1 MMYKKQNLPELT
13 LRGLVLGSILTIIF
27 TASNVY
33 LGLKVGLTF
42 SSSIPAVVISMAVLS
57 LFKTSNILENNMI
70 QTQASAA
77 GTLSSVIFVI
87 PGLFMCGYWSE
98 FPLWQ
103 TFMICLCGGGL
114 GVLFTIPL
122 RRTMVVESKLAYPEG
137 RAAAEILKVA
147 NKDQSSK
154 KGKQGIKEIALGSF
168 IAAIFSLLSNGFKLA
183 ASESNFAFIWNKMAF
198 GFSMGYSLALLG
210 AGYLVGLAGAIAL
223 FVGMFLAWGIFTPY
237 LSNFEFDSAK
247 NAVDLASSVW
257 SSKVRLIGTGAIAIA
272 ALWTLIELLKP
283 VIEGIKEIVKNVKI
297 TKAALWT
304 LIELLKP
311 VIEGIKEIVKNVK
324 ITNQEKNERTNID
337 LSLKSIFIL
346 FVLMVV
352 GLFITFYSF
361 VEDANLSIYYQ
372 MLFSFVGT
380 LVSVLIGFF
389 VAAACGYMAGL
400 VGSSSSPISG
410 IGLIGVIISSIVF
423 LVLGVELFQDPMLSK
438 FAVALAIFTTSVILA
453 TAAISNDNLQDLK
466 TGHLVGAT
474 PWKQQVALL
483 VGCVFGALAIVPVL
497 NLLYQAYGFVG
508 AMPREGM
515 DASSALAAPQA
526 NLMSTIAQ
534 GIFHHNIE
542 WGYMA
547 FGVFVGILMII
558 IDKIL
563 RRTQKMSLPPL
574 AVGIG
579 IYLPPAVNIPLVIG
593 GILKYIVMQHLTKK
607 YAKNSHKEEKL
618 ASCEQRGTLFAS
630 GLIVGE
636 SIFGVIIAGI
646 TVFSVSMG
654 GSENPL
660 ALNLANFHDS
670 ELFAL
675 IFFVGVVLY
684 FIKRIVKKDA

>member
-1 MMYKKQNLPELT
+1 MYKKQNLPELT
-13 LRGLVLGSILTIIF
+13 LRGLILGSILTIIF

-57 LFKTSNILENNMI
+57 LFKTSNILENNMV

-122 RRTMVVESKLAYPEG
+122 RRAMVVESKLAYPEG

-147 NKDQSSK
+147 NKDQSNK
-154 KGKQGIKEIALGSF
+154 KGKQGIKEIALGSC

-257 SSKVRLIGTGAIAIA
+257 SSKVRLIGTGAIAI
-272 ALWTLIELLKP
+272 
-283 VIEGIKEIVKNVKI
+283 
-297 TKAALWT
+297 AALWT

-593 GILKYIVMQHLTKK
+593 GILKYIVMQYLTKK

>member
-1 MMYKKQNLPELT
+1 MYKKQNLPELT
-13 LRGLVLGSILTIIF
+13 LRGLILGSILTIIF

-57 LFKTSNILENNMI
+57 LFKTSNILENNMV

-257 SSKVRLIGTGAIAIA
+257 SSKVRLIGTGAIAI
-272 ALWTLIELLKP
+272 
-283 VIEGIKEIVKNVKI
+283 
-297 TKAALWT
+297 AALWT

-563 RRTQKMSLPPL
+563 KGTQKMSLPSL

>member
-1 MMYKKQNLPELT
+1 MQKTYSLPELT
-13 LRGLVLGSILTIIF
+13 LRGLLLGSILTIIF

-57 LFKTSNILENNMI
+57 LFKTSNILENNMV

-122 RRTMVVESKLAYPEG
+122 RRAMVVESKLAYPEG

-297 TKAALWT
+297 T
-304 LIELLKP
+304 
-311 VIEGIKEIVKNVK
+311 
-324 ITNQEKNERTNID
+324 NQEKNERTNID

-380 LVSVLIGFF
+380 LVSVSIGFF

-410 IGLIGVIISSIVF
+410 IGLIGIIVSSLVI
-423 LVLGVELFQDPMLSK
+423 LLLGANLFDDPMLSK
-438 FAVALAIFTTSVILA
+438 FAIALAIFTTSVIVA

-466 TGHLVGAT
+466 TGYLVGAT

-483 VGCVFGALAIVPVL
+483 IGCVFGALAIVPVL

-515 DASSALAAPQA
+515 DLSSALAAPQA

-542 WGYMA
+542 WGYIA
-547 FGVFVGILMII
+547 FGVVVGIFIII

-563 RRTQKMSLPPL
+563 RKNGNLSLPPL

-579 IYLPPAVNIPLVIG
+579 IYLPPSVNIPLVIG
-593 GILKYIVMQHLTKK
+593 GILKYFVMRYLANK
-607 YAKNSHKEEKL
+607 YQNNSHKNEKI
-618 ASCEQRGTLFAS
+618 ATHEQKGTLFAS

-636 SIFGVIIAGI
+636 SIFGVIIAAI

-654 GSENPL
+654 GSESPL
-660 ALNLANFHDS
+660 KLSFLNIHNN
-670 ELFAL
+670 ELLGL
-675 IFFVGVVLY
+675 IFFIGVILY
-684 FIKRIVKKDA
+684 FIKRIVKIH

>member
-13 LRGLVLGSILTIIF
+13 LRGLILGSILTIIF

-57 LFKTSNILENNMI
+57 LFKTSNILENNMV

-257 SSKVRLIGTGAIAIA
+257 SSKVRLIGTGAIAI
-272 ALWTLIELLKP
+272 
-283 VIEGIKEIVKNVKI
+283 
-297 TKAALWT
+297 AALWT

-563 RRTQKMSLPPL
+563 KGTQKMSLPPL

-579 IYLPPAVNIPLVIG
+579 IYLPPAVNIPLVID

>member
-1 MMYKKQNLPELT
+1 MYKKQNLPELT

-57 LFKTSNILENNMI
+57 LFKTSNILENNMV

-297 TKAALWT
+297 T
-304 LIELLKP
+304 
-311 VIEGIKEIVKNVK
+311 
-324 ITNQEKNERTNID
+324 NQEKNERTNID

-483 VGCVFGALAIVPVL
+483 VGCVFGALAIVSVL

-563 RRTQKMSLPPL
+563 KGTQKMSLPPL

>member
-1 MMYKKQNLPELT
+1 MYKKQNLPELT

-57 LFKTSNILENNMI
+57 LFKTSNILENNMV

-297 TKAALWT
+297 T
-304 LIELLKP
+304 
-311 VIEGIKEIVKNVK
+311 
-324 ITNQEKNERTNID
+324 NQEKNERTNID

-497 NLLYQAYGFVG
+497 NLFYQAYGFVG

-563 RRTQKMSLPPL
+563 KGTQKMSLPPL

>member
-13 LRGLVLGSILTIIF
+13 LRGLILGSILTIIF

-57 LFKTSNILENNMI
+57 LFKTSNILENNMV

-297 TKAALWT
+297 T
-304 LIELLKP
+304 
-311 VIEGIKEIVKNVK
+311 
-324 ITNQEKNERTNID
+324 NQEKNERTNID

-453 TAAISNDNLQDLK
+453 TAAISNNNLQDLK

>member
-1 MMYKKQNLPELT
+1 MYKKQNLPELT
-13 LRGLVLGSILTIIF
+13 LRGLILGSILTIIF

-57 LFKTSNILENNMI
+57 LFKTSNILENNMV

-168 IAAIFSLLSNGFKLA
+168 IAAIFSLLSNSFKLA

-257 SSKVRLIGTGAIAIA
+257 SSKVRLIGTGAIAI
-272 ALWTLIELLKP
+272 
-283 VIEGIKEIVKNVKI
+283 
-297 TKAALWT
+297 AALWT

-563 RRTQKMSLPPL
+563 KGTQKMSLPPL

>member
-1 MMYKKQNLPELT
+1 MYKKQNLPELT

-57 LFKTSNILENNMI
+57 LFKTSNILENNMV

-257 SSKVRLIGTGAIAIA
+257 SSKVRLIGTGAIAI
-272 ALWTLIELLKP
+272 
-283 VIEGIKEIVKNVKI
+283 
-297 TKAALWT
+297 AALWT

-563 RRTQKMSLPPL
+563 KGTQKMSLPPL

-636 SIFGVIIAGI
+636 SIFGVIVAGI

>member
-1 MMYKKQNLPELT
+1 MYKKQNLPELT
-13 LRGLVLGSILTIIF
+13 LRGLILGSILTIIF

-57 LFKTSNILENNMI
+57 LFKTSNILENNMV

-122 RRTMVVESKLAYPEG
+122 RRAMVVESKLAYPEG

-147 NKDQSSK
+147 NKDQSNK

-257 SSKVRLIGTGAIAIA
+257 SSKVRLIGTGAIAI
-272 ALWTLIELLKP
+272 
-283 VIEGIKEIVKNVKI
+283 
-297 TKAALWT
+297 AALWT

-563 RRTQKMSLPPL
+563 KGTQKMSLPPL

-618 ASCEQRGTLFAS
+618 ASCEQRGTPFAS

>member
-57 LFKTSNILENNMI
+57 LFKTSNILENNMV

-122 RRTMVVESKLAYPEG
+122 RRT
-137 RAAAEILKVA
+137 I
-147 NKDQSSK
+147 KDQSSK

-257 SSKVRLIGTGAIAIA
+257 SSKVRLIGTGAIAI
-272 ALWTLIELLKP
+272 
-283 VIEGIKEIVKNVKI
+283 
-297 TKAALWT
+297 AALWT

-563 RRTQKMSLPPL
+563 KGTQKMSLPPL

>member
-1 MMYKKQNLPELT
+1 MYKKQNLPELT

-57 LFKTSNILENNMI
+57 LFKTSNILENNMV

-257 SSKVRLIGTGAIAIA
+257 SSKVRLIGTGAIAI
-272 ALWTLIELLKP
+272 
-283 VIEGIKEIVKNVKI
+283 
-297 TKAALWT
+297 AALWT

-563 RRTQKMSLPPL
+563 KGTQKMSLPPL

>member
-1 MMYKKQNLPELT
+1 MYKKQNLPELT
-13 LRGLVLGSILTIIF
+13 LRGLILGSILTIIF

-57 LFKTSNILENNMI
+57 LFKTSNILENNMV

-103 TFMICLCGGGL
+103 TFMICLCGGL

-122 RRTMVVESKLAYPEG
+122 RRAMVVESKLAYPEG

-147 NKDQSSK
+147 NKDQSNK

-257 SSKVRLIGTGAIAIA
+257 SSKVRLIGTGAIAI
-272 ALWTLIELLKP
+272 
-283 VIEGIKEIVKNVKI
+283 
-297 TKAALWT
+297 AALWT

-515 DASSALAAPQA
+515 DTSSALAAPQA

-593 GILKYIVMQHLTKK
+593 GILKFIVMQYLTKK

>member
-1 MMYKKQNLPELT
+1 MCKKQNLPELT
-13 LRGLVLGSILTIIF
+13 LRGLILGSILTIIF

-57 LFKTSNILENNMI
+57 LFKTSNILENNMV

-237 LSNFEFDSAK
+237 LSNCEFDSTK

-257 SSKVRLIGTGAIAIA
+257 SSKVRLIGTGAIAI
-272 ALWTLIELLKP
+272 
-283 VIEGIKEIVKNVKI
+283 
-297 TKAALWT
+297 AALWT

-563 RRTQKMSLPPL
+563 KGTQKMSLPPL

>member
-1 MMYKKQNLPELT
+1 MYKKQNLPELT
-13 LRGLVLGSILTIIF
+13 LRGLILGSILTIIF

-57 LFKTSNILENNMI
+57 LFKTSNILENNMV

-147 NKDQSSK
+147 NKDQSNK

-257 SSKVRLIGTGAIAIA
+257 SSKVRLIGTGAIAI
-272 ALWTLIELLKP
+272 
-283 VIEGIKEIVKNVKI
+283 
-297 TKAALWT
+297 AALWT

>member
-1 MMYKKQNLPELT
+1 MYKKQNLPELT

-57 LFKTSNILENNMI
+57 LFKTSNILENNMV

-297 TKAALWT
+297 T
-304 LIELLKP
+304 
-311 VIEGIKEIVKNVK
+311 
-324 ITNQEKNERTNID
+324 NQEKNERTNID

-508 AMPREGM
+508 AMPREDM

-563 RRTQKMSLPPL
+563 KGTQKMSLPPL

>member
-13 LRGLVLGSILTIIF
+13 LRGLILGSILTIIF

-42 SSSIPAVVISMAVLS
+42 SSSIPTVVISMAVLS
-57 LFKTSNILENNMI
+57 LFKTSNILENNMV

-257 SSKVRLIGTGAIAIA
+257 SSKVRLIGTGAIAI
-272 ALWTLIELLKP
+272 
-283 VIEGIKEIVKNVKI
+283 
-297 TKAALWT
+297 AALWT

-563 RRTQKMSLPPL
+563 KGTQKMSLPPL

>member
-1 MMYKKQNLPELT
+1 MYKKQNLPELT
-13 LRGLVLGSILTIIF
+13 LRGLILGSILTIIF

-57 LFKTSNILENNMI
+57 LFKTSNILENNMV

-297 TKAALWT
+297 T
-304 LIELLKP
+304 
-311 VIEGIKEIVKNVK
+311 
-324 ITNQEKNERTNID
+324 NQEKNERTNID

-400 VGSSSSPISG
+400 VGSSSNPISG

-563 RRTQKMSLPPL
+563 KGTQKMSLPPL

>member
-57 LFKTSNILENNMI
+57 LFKTSNILENNMV

-257 SSKVRLIGTGAIAIA
+257 SSKVRLIGTGAIAI
-272 ALWTLIELLKP
+272 
-283 VIEGIKEIVKNVKI
+283 
-297 TKAALWT
+297 AALWT

-563 RRTQKMSLPPL
+563 KGTQKMSLPPL

-636 SIFGVIIAGI
+636 SIFGVIIVGI

>member
-223 FVGMFLAWGIFTPY
+223 FVGMFLAWGIFIPY

-257 SSKVRLIGTGAIAIA
+257 SSKVRLIGTGAIAI
-272 ALWTLIELLKP
+272 
-283 VIEGIKEIVKNVKI
+283 
-297 TKAALWT
+297 AALWT

>member
-1 MMYKKQNLPELT
+1 MYKKQNLPELT

-57 LFKTSNILENNMI
+57 LFKTSNILENNMV

-297 TKAALWT
+297 T
-304 LIELLKP
+304 
-311 VIEGIKEIVKNVK
+311 
-324 ITNQEKNERTNID
+324 NQEKNERTNID

-438 FAVALAIFTTSVILA
+438 FAIALAIFTTSVILA

-515 DASSALAAPQA
+515 DASSALTAPQA

-563 RRTQKMSLPPL
+563 KGTQKMSLPPL

>member
-1 MMYKKQNLPELT
+1 KQNLPELT

-57 LFKTSNILENNMI
+57 LFKTSNILENNMV

-257 SSKVRLIGTGAIAIA
+257 SSKVRLIGTGAIAI
-272 ALWTLIELLKP
+272 
-283 VIEGIKEIVKNVKI
+283 
-297 TKAALWT
+297 AALWT

-563 RRTQKMSLPPL
+563 KGTQKMSLPPL

>member
-13 LRGLVLGSILTIIF
+13 LRGLILGSILTIIF

-57 LFKTSNILENNMI
+57 LFKTSNILENNMV

-114 GVLFTIPL
+114 GVLFTISL

-257 SSKVRLIGTGAIAIA
+257 SSKVRLIGTGAIAI
-272 ALWTLIELLKP
+272 
-283 VIEGIKEIVKNVKI
+283 
-297 TKAALWT
+297 AALWT

>member
-1 MMYKKQNLPELT
+1 MYKKQNLPELT
-13 LRGLVLGSILTIIF
+13 LRGLILGSILTIIF

-57 LFKTSNILENNMI
+57 LFKTSNILENNMV

-283 VIEGIKEIVKNVKI
+283 VIK
-297 TKAALWT
+297 
-304 LIELLKP
+304 
-311 VIEGIKEIVKNVK
+311 GIKEIVKNVK

-593 GILKYIVMQHLTKK
+593 GILKYIVMQHLIKK

>member
-13 LRGLVLGSILTIIF
+13 LRGLILGSILTIIF

-57 LFKTSNILENNMI
+57 LFKTSNILENNMV

-168 IAAIFSLLSNGFKLA
+168 IAAIFSLLSNGFKVA

-257 SSKVRLIGTGAIAIA
+257 SSKVRLIGTGAIAI
-272 ALWTLIELLKP
+272 
-283 VIEGIKEIVKNVKI
+283 
-297 TKAALWT
+297 AALWT

>member
-57 LFKTSNILENNMI
+57 LFKTSNILENNMV

-257 SSKVRLIGTGAIAIA
+257 SSKVRLIGTGAIAI
-272 ALWTLIELLKP
+272 
-283 VIEGIKEIVKNVKI
+283 
-297 TKAALWT
+297 AALWT

-563 RRTQKMSLPPL
+563 KGTQKMSLPPL

-636 SIFGVIIAGI
+636 SIFGVIISGI

>member
-1 MMYKKQNLPELT
+1 MQKTYSLPELT
-13 LRGLVLGSILTIIF
+13 LRGLLLGSILTIIF

-57 LFKTSNILENNMI
+57 LFKTSNILENNMV

-122 RRTMVVESKLAYPEG
+122 RRAMVVESKLAYPEG

-297 TKAALWT
+297 T
-304 LIELLKP
+304 
-311 VIEGIKEIVKNVK
+311 
-324 ITNQEKNERTNID
+324 NQEKNERTNID

-423 LVLGVELFQDPMLSK
+423 LILGVELFQDPMLSK

-547 FGVFVGILMII
+547 FGVFVGIFIII

-563 RRTQKMSLPPL
+563 RKNGNLSLPPL

-579 IYLPPAVNIPLVIG
+579 IYLPPSVNIPLVIG
-593 GILKYIVMQHLTKK
+593 GILKYFVMRYLANK
-607 YAKNSHKEEKL
+607 YQNNSHKNEKI
-618 ASCEQRGTLFAS
+618 ATHEQKGTLFAS

-636 SIFGVIIAGI
+636 SIFGVIIAAI

-654 GSENPL
+654 GSESPL
-660 ALNLANFHDS
+660 KLSFLNIHNN
-670 ELFAL
+670 ELLGL
-675 IFFVGVVLY
+675 IFFIGVILY
-684 FIKRIVKKDA
+684 FIKRIVKIH

>member
-13 LRGLVLGSILTIIF
+13 LRGLILGSILTIIF

-57 LFKTSNILENNMI
+57 LFKTSNILENNMV

-122 RRTMVVESKLAYPEG
+122 RRAMVVESKLAYPEG

-147 NKDQSSK
+147 NKDQSNK

-237 LSNFEFDSAK
+237 LSNFEFDNAK

-257 SSKVRLIGTGAIAIA
+257 SSKVRLIGTGAIAI
-272 ALWTLIELLKP
+272 
-283 VIEGIKEIVKNVKI
+283 
-297 TKAALWT
+297 AALWT

-563 RRTQKMSLPPL
+563 KGTQKMSLPPL

>member
-1 MMYKKQNLPELT
+1 M
-13 LRGLVLGSILTIIF
+13 GSILTIIF

-257 SSKVRLIGTGAIAIA
+257 SSKVRLIGTGAIAI
-272 ALWTLIELLKP
+272 
-283 VIEGIKEIVKNVKI
+283 
-297 TKAALWT
+297 AALWT

>member
-1 MMYKKQNLPELT
+1 PELT
-13 LRGLVLGSILTIIF
+13 LRGLILGSILTIIF

-57 LFKTSNILENNMI
+57 LFKTSNILENNMV

-257 SSKVRLIGTGAIAIA
+257 SSKVRLIGTGAIAI
-272 ALWTLIELLKP
+272 
-283 VIEGIKEIVKNVKI
+283 
-297 TKAALWT
+297 AALWT

-563 RRTQKMSLPPL
+563 KGTQKMSLPPL

>member
-1 MMYKKQNLPELT
+1 MYKKQNLPELT
-13 LRGLVLGSILTIIF
+13 LRGLILGSILTIIF

-42 SSSIPAVVISMAVLS
+42 SSSIPAVIISMAVLS
-57 LFKTSNILENNMI
+57 LFKTSNILENNMV

-87 PGLFMCGYWSE
+87 PGLFICGYWNE

-103 TFMICLCGGGL
+103 TFIICLCGGGL

-122 RRTMVVESKLAYPEG
+122 RRAMVVESKLAYPEG

-147 NKDQSSK
+147 NKDQSNK

-237 LSNFEFDSAK
+237 LSNFEFDSVK

-257 SSKVRLIGTGAIAIA
+257 SSKVRLIGTGAIAI
-272 ALWTLIELLKP
+272 
-283 VIEGIKEIVKNVKI
+283 
-297 TKAALWT
+297 AALWT

-361 VEDANLSIYYQ
+361 VEDASLSIYYQ

-380 LVSVLIGFF
+380 FVSVLIGFF

-574 AVGIG
+574 AIGIG

-593 GILKYIVMQHLTKK
+593 GILKYIVMQYLTKK

>member
-13 LRGLVLGSILTIIF
+13 LRGLILGSILTIIF

-57 LFKTSNILENNMI
+57 LFKTSNILENNMV

-87 PGLFMCGYWSE
+87 PGLFMCGSWSE

-257 SSKVRLIGTGAIAIA
+257 SSKVRLIGTGAIAI
-272 ALWTLIELLKP
+272 
-283 VIEGIKEIVKNVKI
+283 
-297 TKAALWT
+297 AALWT

>member
-13 LRGLVLGSILTIIF
+13 LRGLILGSILTIIF

-57 LFKTSNILENNMI
+57 LFKTSNILENNMV

-168 IAAIFSLLSNGFKLA
+168 IAAIFSLLSNSFKLA

-257 SSKVRLIGTGAIAIA
+257 SSKVRLIGTGAIAI
-272 ALWTLIELLKP
+272 
-283 VIEGIKEIVKNVKI
+283 
-297 TKAALWT
+297 AALWT

-563 RRTQKMSLPPL
+563 KGTQKMSLPPL

>member
-1 MMYKKQNLPELT
+1 ELT
-13 LRGLVLGSILTIIF
+13 LRGLILGSILTIIF

-57 LFKTSNILENNMI
+57 LFKTSNILENNMV

-257 SSKVRLIGTGAIAIA
+257 SSKVRLIGTGAIAI
-272 ALWTLIELLKP
+272 
-283 VIEGIKEIVKNVKI
+283 
-297 TKAALWT
+297 AALWT

-563 RRTQKMSLPPL
+563 KGTQKMSLPPL

>member
-13 LRGLVLGSILTIIF
+13 LRGLILGSILTIIF

-57 LFKTSNILENNMI
+57 LFKTSNILENNMV

-297 TKAALWT
+297 T
-304 LIELLKP
+304 
-311 VIEGIKEIVKNVK
+311 
-324 ITNQEKNERTNID
+324 NQEKNERTNID

-346 FVLMVV
+346 FVLMVA

-380 LVSVLIGFF
+380 LVSILIGFF

-563 RRTQKMSLPPL
+563 KGTQKMSLPPL

-646 TVFSVSMG
+646 TVFSVSMD

>member
-1 MMYKKQNLPELT
+1 MYKKQNLPELT
-13 LRGLVLGSILTIIF
+13 LRGLILGSILTIIF

-57 LFKTSNILENNMI
+57 LFKTSNILENNMV

-257 SSKVRLIGTGAIAIA
+257 SSKVRLIGTGAIAI
-272 ALWTLIELLKP
+272 
-283 VIEGIKEIVKNVKI
+283 
-297 TKAALWT
+297 AALWT

-547 FGVFVGILMII
+547 FSVFVGILMII

-563 RRTQKMSLPPL
+563 KGTQKMSLPPL

-579 IYLPPAVNIPLVIG
+579 IYLPPAINIPLVIG

>member
-13 LRGLVLGSILTIIF
+13 LRGLILGSILTIIF

-57 LFKTSNILENNMI
+57 LFKTSNILENNMV

-122 RRTMVVESKLAYPEG
+122 RRAMVVESKLAYPEG

-147 NKDQSSK
+147 NKDQSNK

-210 AGYLVGLAGAIAL
+210 AGYLVGLAGTIAL

-257 SSKVRLIGTGAIAIA
+257 SSKVRLIGTGAIAI
-272 ALWTLIELLKP
+272 
-283 VIEGIKEIVKNVKI
+283 
-297 TKAALWT
+297 AALWT

-438 FAVALAIFTTSVILA
+438 FAVALAIFTASVILA

-593 GILKYIVMQHLTKK
+593 GILKYIVMQYLTKK

>member
-13 LRGLVLGSILTIIF
+13 LRGLILGSILTIIF

-57 LFKTSNILENNMI
+57 LFKTSNILENNMV

-257 SSKVRLIGTGAIAIA
+257 SSKVRLIGTGAIAI
-272 ALWTLIELLKP
+272 
-283 VIEGIKEIVKNVKI
+283 
-297 TKAALWT
+297 AALWT

-563 RRTQKMSLPPL
+563 KGTQKMSLPPL

-636 SIFGVIIAGI
+636 SIFGVIISGI

>member
-1 MMYKKQNLPELT
+1 MYKKQNLPELT
-13 LRGLVLGSILTIIF
+13 LRGLILGSILTIIF

-57 LFKTSNILENNMI
+57 LFKTSNILENNMV

-122 RRTMVVESKLAYPEG
+122 RRAMVVESKLAYPEG

-147 NKDQSSK
+147 NKDQSNK

-257 SSKVRLIGTGAIAIA
+257 SSKVRLIGTG
-272 ALWTLIELLKP
+272 
-283 VIEGIKEIVKNVKI
+283 
-297 TKAALWT
+297 WT

-563 RRTQKMSLPPL
+563 KGTQKMSLPPL

>member
-223 FVGMFLAWGIFTPY
+223 FVGMFLAWDIFTPY

-257 SSKVRLIGTGAIAIA
+257 SSKVRLIGTGAIAI
-272 ALWTLIELLKP
+272 
-283 VIEGIKEIVKNVKI
+283 
-297 TKAALWT
+297 AALWT